1 MRSYPKN
8 LKWKYARI
16 LDYHPPW
23 VRLVPGDQRSGRYYS
38 GKTRYNSLQWCQ
50 KSARLHWFRID
61 TIFFSDDLCSRHLK
75 QIVSGEKRI
84 VFFLPANIHGAL
96 MYLIA
101 CLLFR
106 VLLITFISEI
116 SHYFQYFHF
125 FDTTPLFV
133 VTPHTKMYSP
143 CNIIYGVFL
152 THPA

>member
-16 LDYHPPW
+16 LDYHPPR

-61 TIFFSDDLCSRHLK
+61 TIFFSDDICSRHLK

-96 MYLIA
+96 MHLMA
-101 CLLFR
+101 CWLFQI
-106 VLLITFISEI
+106 LHITFISNI
-116 SHYFQYFHF
+116 FILLTPPFFCSHCTYCYG
-125 FDTTPLFV
+125 
-133 VTPHTKMYSP
+133 
-143 CNIIYGVFL
+143 YGVFGVFWHIL
-152 THPA
+152 